1 VSRDASDRSPFVSA
15 RDGGRV
21 LETANANDAAAT
33 ANSLASD
40 LEAITADAGD
50 DARARAADA
59 ADKVDEL
66 STEVD
71 FPGRDPGFT

>member
-1 VSRDASDRSPFVSA
+1 
-15 RDGGRV
+15 V

-33 ANSLASD
+33 ANSLALD

-71 FPGRDPGFT
+71 CSGS